1 MPIEDWIADPIAL
14 SRHERV
20 VRVSPERAVELAL
33 EVDPEDDRVVA
44 TLIRVRGMKRNRRAS
59 GGSMEDFLRAN
70 GFLEL
75 QREPREV
82 IVGIGAPARIRSS
95 ERITHPAEWHG
106 WDRPGWI
113 KAAAT
118 FRAEPAGDGTSNL
131 ITETQVDATDEAARR
146 RFRRYWRVVS
156 PFSALIRRRWLE
168 QIAKAAEQ
176 EHTSA

>member
-1 MPIEDWIADPIAL
+1 MPIEDWIADPIA
-14 SRHERV
+14 SERHERV

-33 EVDPEDDRVVA
+33 EMDAEEDRVIAALVR
-44 TLIRVRGMKRNRRAS
+44 LRGMKRNRRAS
-59 GGSMEDFLRAN
+59 GGTMRDFFRAN

-82 IVGIGAPARIRSS
+82 IVGIGAPAKIKSS
-95 ERITHPAEWHG
+95 ERITDPAEWHG

-118 FRAEPAGDGTSNL
+118 FRAEPAGHGASNL
-131 ITETQVDATDEAARR
+131 ITETQVVATDETAQR
-146 RFRRYWRVVS
+146 RFRRYWRVVG
-156 PFSALIRRRWLE
+156 PFSALIRRRWLK
-168 QIAKAAEQ
+168 QLAKAAEQ